1 MPERPS
7 LLDRR
12 QFLKAAAFGLA
23 GLSLASLSKGGRGRE
38 RRPNI
43 VLIMADDMGFSD
55 IGCYGGEIRTPNL
68 DGLAEGGLRFTQFY
82 NTARCC
88 PTRASLLTGLYP
100 HQAGVGHMTAD
111 RGSAGYR
118 GHLNKTCVTIAEVL
132 KSRGYRTFVTGK
144 WHVGAADR
152 NWWPLQRGF
161 DRFYGVPEGGGFYFK
176 PTSGRSIVLDNQVVH
191 TADSGPMPEGWY
203 STDAWTDYGIKFIE
217 EAVQRKE
224 PFFFYLAHNAPHWPL
239 QALEQDIARY
249 RGRYAGGW
257 DKVRAER
264 HARMIEMGIVEKR
277 WPLTDRDEKA
287 QAWEDVDLQ
296 TRQKMDTKMAIYGA
310 QIDRM
315 DRSIGRLVERLKSL
329 GIFDDTLILFLAD
342 NGGCAEGGIWGFDRK
357 AGRIGTADSHSSYG
371 LSWAN
376 ASNTPFRLYKHWVH
390 EGGIATPLIAHW
402 PAVIKQEGKLSHQS
416 GHVIDIM
423 ATCCDVAGAP
433 YPKSYN
439 GSRITPLEGK
449 SLLPIFEGRTREGHD
464 AIYWEHEGNRAIRVG
479 RWKLVAKGRNGP
491 WELYDLQKDRSETEN
506 LADRQPERTKEM
518 AEMWRVWA
526 KRTNV
531 LPWPGQKKK
540 AAPKTTGRP

>member
-12 QFLKAAAFGLA
+12 QFLKAAAFGIA

-118 GHLNKTCVTIAEVL
+118 GRLNKTCVTIAEVL

-144 WHVGAADR
+144 WHVGAKDR

-287 QAWEDVDLQ
+287 LAWDDVDPQ
-296 TRQKMDTKMAIYGA
+296 TKQKMDTKMAIYAA

-315 DRSIGRLVERLKSL
+315 DRSIGRLVDRLKSL

-357 AGRIGTADSHSSYG
+357 TGRIGTADSHSSYG

-402 PAVIKQEGKLSHQS
+402 PAVIKQKGKLTHQS

-464 AIYWEHEGNRAIRVG
+464 AIYWEHEGNRAIRVR

-491 WELYDLQKDRSETEN
+491 WELYDLQKDRSETQN
-506 LADRQPERTKEM
+506 LAERLPERTKKM
-518 AEMWRVWA
+518 AEMWRAWA

-540 AAPKTTGRP
+540 ATPKTTDRP